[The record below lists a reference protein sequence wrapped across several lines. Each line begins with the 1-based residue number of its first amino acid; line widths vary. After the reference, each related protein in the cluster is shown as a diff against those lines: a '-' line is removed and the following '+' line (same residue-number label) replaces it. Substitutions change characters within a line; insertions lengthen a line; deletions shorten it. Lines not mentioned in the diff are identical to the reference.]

1 MKLIVGQK
9 RAVVT
14 IDATRLSNKEPKAH
28 FLIGRKQTFLC
39 RGIVNQLS
47 FDVMIEPR
55 WLRHQQHFVSG
66 DAFTK
71 IGPQLPLPARPCST
85 QGYPQV
91 RHWRETEL
99 DQKYQAGHRIIPD
112 TWGDI
117 LRHRI

>member
-28 FLIGRKQTFLC
+28 FLIGRKQIFLC

-71 IGPQLPLPARPCST
+71 ICKRASNAFLVRGCHCLPGLVP
-85 QGYPQV
+85 
-91 RHWRETEL
+91 L
-99 DQKYQAGHRIIPD
+99 RIIPRCGIGGKPNWIRNIRQV
-112 TWGDI
+112 TE
-117 LRHRI
+117 